1 MWTWLVLA
9 GILLALEMM
18 TGTLAL
24 LFAGAGA
31 LAAAALAYAMPD
43 SLALQIIVFA
53 LATVSGTVLA
63 WRRLLARKAGPGAA
77 ESAGQLVV
85 AAGPADAQGQLR
97 VKYRGSEW
105 PARLA
110 GAVTEVK
117 AGETL
122 VLLAQE
128 GSLLVVGRMERKED

>member
-31 LAAAALAYAMPD
+31 LAAAALAYGMPD
-43 SLALQIIVFA
+43 SLTLQIAVFA

-63 WRRLLARKAGPGAA
+63 WRRLLARKAAA
-77 ESAGQLVV
+77 GGTEPAGQLVV
-85 AAGPADAQGQLR
+85 AVGPADGQGQLR
-97 VKYRGSEW
+97 VRYRGSEW

-110 GAVTEVK
+110 APGPVE

-128 GSLLVVGRMERKED
+128 GSLLVVGRMDRKED

>member
-24 LFAGAGA
+24 LFAGGGA
-31 LAAAALAYAMPD
+31 LAAAALAYGMPD
-43 SLALQIIVFA
+43 SLTLQIVVFA

-63 WRRLLARKAGPGAA
+63 WRRLLARKAGAGGA
-77 ESAGQLVV
+77 ETAGQLVV

-97 VKYRGSEW
+97 VRYRGSEW

-110 GAVTEVK
+110 GAVTAVE

-128 GSLLVVGRMERKED
+128 GSLLVVGRIDRKED